1 MIFALYSIDITQICP
16 ERHGKAFP
24 AFGVLFV
31 KTTSQTTFA
40 SPSGSTRT
48 SSASL
53 PYGSS
58 ASAERSCPY
67 VHGGSFPLL
76 SVFPSDSSPPSF
88 RSFLTSSLSFK
99 RKPCAVLSEKIVPNA
114 FLSLPFL
121 RTWTS
126 LPRLATPLSDGFG
139 RFCKFIITQFFY
151 LSIPFLKIF

>member
-1 MIFALYSIDITQICP
+1 MIFALYTIDITQICP

-40 SPSGSTRT
+40 SSSGSTRT

-67 VHGGSFPLL
+67 VHGGSLPSAITLPSVPPAYLFLFPRAGSLFQENPAQFRPKTSSRLHFSPVRDRFRKLL
-76 SVFPSDSSPPSF
+76 FPVLLPPS
-88 RSFLTSSLSFK
+88 SSAS
-99 RKPCAVLSEKIVPNA
+99 VA
-114 FLSLPFL
+114 FV
-121 RTWTS
+121 
-126 LPRLATPLSDGFG
+126 RLLYHT
-139 RFCKFIITQFFY
+139 FFACQD
-151 LSIPFLKIF
+151 LF